1 MSESRPYSAVAPIEP
16 NVAVSRDAGATG
28 DAGSRRAGTR
38 VSFDDLARV
47 PAQRLAR
54 LLLDRAAEDPTLLH
68 RLYETVD
75 SPCGIRPLQDVRPG
89 NGSRP
94 ESSPAIIGE
103 SPGMRRVAALV
114 RRFEQTDE
122 PVLITGESGTGKEL
136 LARAIHDGSRR
147 ASRGAFVA
155 VNCAAIPAGLVA
167 SELFGYE
174 KGAFT
179 GAATRSI
186 GQIEYA
192 NGGTLFLDEI
202 GDMPIDLQGHLLRF
216 LQEGQIRRVGGRET
230 IGLDVRIVSATNVR
244 LGQAIAEGR
253 FREDLF
259 YRLNVLT
266 LPVPPLRER
275 PEDITPLAYHF
286 LRAAERDF
294 NRDVAGFSPDA
305 MAALRRHPWPGN
317 VRELMSVVRRAVVVG
332 DGPLVDAAALI
343 GLDDT
348 PVPGPLPG
356 TPKPGSQEEHALLLE
371 TLERTGENITTTADA
386 LNVSRVT
393 LYRMLRRHGIVLKRG
408 LAAAPIARQTQP
420 ASY

>member
-1 MSESRPYSAVAPIEP
+1 MARGRDPATAIFADTRHVTKP
-16 NVAVSRDAGATG
+16 VSFNHAMELFQDARSLLLPTAMRDPAM
-28 DAGSRRAGTR
+28 R
-38 VSFDDLARV
+38 VSVDDLARV
-47 PAQRLAR
+47 SPQRLAR
-54 LLLDRAAEDPTLLH
+54 LLLDRAAEDPTLLG
-68 RLYETVD
+68 RLYETVELR
-75 SPCGIRPLQDVRPG
+75 SGAARPDQ
-89 NGSRP
+89 
-94 ESSPAIIGE
+94 PAIVGA
-103 SPGMRRVAALV
+103 SAAMRQVIALV

-147 ASRGAFVA
+147 ASGPFVA
-155 VNCAAIPAGLVA
+155 VNCAAIPPGLVA

-179 GAATRSI
+179 GAASRNL
-186 GQIEYA
+186 GQIEHA

-216 LQEGQIRRVGGRET
+216 LQEGQIRRVGGRDT

-244 LGQAIAEGR
+244 LGQAITEGR

-275 PEDITPLAYHF
+275 PEDIEPLALHF
-286 LRAAERDF
+286 VQIAGRDF
-294 NRDVAGFSPDA
+294 NRQIEGFSDQA
-305 MAALRRHPWPGN
+305 MAALRGHRWPGN

-332 DGPLVDAAALI
+332 DGPVVQAADLM
-343 GLDDT
+343 GLEVF
-348 PVPGPLPG
+348 PVPVSAPALPR
-356 TPKPGSQEEHALLLE
+356 PGSPEERTTLLA
-371 TLERTGENITTTADA
+371 TLERTGENITSTADA

-408 LAAAPIARQTQP
+408 LAQTPIVRRPQHVHG
-420 ASY
+420 

>member
-1 MSESRPYSAVAPIEP
+1 MSEARPYSPEAYYPS
-16 NVAVSRDAGATG
+16 NVE
-28 DAGSRRAGTR
+28 GTSASR

-54 LLLDRAAEDPTLLH
+54 LLLERAAEDPTLLG

-75 SPCGIRPLQDVRPG
+75 PLKETPRPRP
-89 NGSRP
+89 
-94 ESSPAIIGE
+94 PAIVGE
-103 SPGMRRVAALV
+103 SAAMRRVAALV

-147 ASRGAFVA
+147 AQGPFVA
-155 VNCAAIPAGLVA
+155 LNCAAIPAGLVA

-179 GAATRSI
+179 GAAARSV

-192 NGGTLFLDEI
+192 KGGTLFLDEI

-230 IGLDVRIVSATNVR
+230 IELDVRIVSATNVR
-244 LGQAIAEGR
+244 LSQAIAEGR
-253 FREDLF
+253 FREDLY

-275 PEDITPLAYHF
+275 PEDIAPLAYHF
-286 LRAAERDF
+286 LRTAERDF
-294 NRDVAGFSPDA
+294 NRRVNGFAADA
-305 MAALRRHPWPGN
+305 MTALRCYRWPGN
-317 VRELMSVVRRAVVVG
+317 VRELMSVVRRAVVIG
-332 DGPLVDAAALI
+332 DGPVIDAAMLT
-343 GLDDT
+343 GLDDGHAA
-348 PVPGPLPG
+348 PSAAMPQAA
-356 TPKPGSQEEHALLLE
+356 KPGSPEERSLLLS
-371 TLERTGENITTTADA
+371 TLERTGENITSTADA

-393 LYRMLRRHGIVLKRG
+393 LYRMLRRHDIVLKRG
-408 LAAAPIARQTQP
+408 LAEAPIARRP
-420 ASY
+420 LAAHG

>member
-1 MSESRPYSAVAPIEP
+1 MVGASAA
-16 NVAVSRDAGATG
+16 
-28 DAGSRRAGTR
+28 
-38 VSFDDLARV
+38 
-47 PAQRLAR
+47 
-54 LLLDRAAEDPTLLH
+54 
-68 RLYETVD
+68 
-75 SPCGIRPLQDVRPG
+75 
-89 NGSRP
+89 
-94 ESSPAIIGE
+94 
-103 SPGMRRVAALV
+103 MRQVIALV

-147 ASRGAFVA
+147 ASGPFVA
-155 VNCAAIPAGLVA
+155 VNCAAIPPGLVA

-179 GAATRSI
+179 GAASRNL
-186 GQIEYA
+186 GQIEHA

-216 LQEGQIRRVGGRET
+216 LQEGQIRRVGGRDT

-244 LGQAIAEGR
+244 LGQAITEGR

-275 PEDITPLAYHF
+275 PEDIEPLALHF
-286 LRAAERDF
+286 VQIAGRDF
-294 NRDVAGFSPDA
+294 NRQIEGFSDQA
-305 MAALRRHPWPGN
+305 MAALRGHRWPGN

-332 DGPLVDAAALI
+332 DGPVVQAADLM
-343 GLDDT
+343 GLEVF
-348 PVPGPLPG
+348 PVPVSAPALPR
-356 TPKPGSQEEHALLLE
+356 PGSPEERTTLLA
-371 TLERTGENITTTADA
+371 TLERTGENITSTADA

-408 LAAAPIARQTQP
+408 LAQTPIVRRPQHVHG
-420 ASY
+420 